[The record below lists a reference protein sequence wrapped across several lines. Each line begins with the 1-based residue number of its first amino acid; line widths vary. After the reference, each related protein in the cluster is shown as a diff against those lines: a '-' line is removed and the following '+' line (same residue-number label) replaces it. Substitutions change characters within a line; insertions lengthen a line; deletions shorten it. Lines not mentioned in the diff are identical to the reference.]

1 MGGDHFSQRGA
12 GDVGGGVVRGRGTTA
27 ATSAASLAE
36 SSGSASGASHEGEWG
51 AAMTARRAVMD
62 GASQAAT
69 LVATIAEP
77 LPVFT
82 VAQVRERFF
91 PGRCARWIKDSFKRG
106 EFGPVFFDGGRWF
119 ISAEA
124 ITGWQRA
131 HQVTATPQ
139 FFSK

>member
-1 MGGDHFSQRGA
+1 M
-12 GDVGGGVVRGRGTTA
+12 GGGVVRGSGSAA
-27 ATSAASLAE
+27 ATSAAALAQSAW
-36 SSGSASGASHEGEWG
+36 SSIGSFVEGQWRVE
-51 AAMTARRAVMD
+51 MMARRALLD
-62 GASQAAT
+62 ATTQAAT
-69 LVATIAEP
+69 LSDP

-124 ITGWQRA
+124 ISGWQRA
-131 HQVTATPQ
+131 HQVHTTPQ
-139 FFSK
+139 FFQNGHV